1 MKEKKPLGLDQDGI
15 QKTMRRTD
23 YIADMLGQFSLAV
36 MGNIVGQLSYFYTD
50 KVGVAVG
57 SVGIALG
64 AAKIVDAFTDIIVGN
79 MIDHSKGGNEKYFK
93 WLLRMLV
100 PAATIMILMFTVPI
114 QAGQIPAML
123 YILVTNIL
131 LTAIILT
138 ILTTPFSAIQII
150 RTRSQYE
157 RNNMGILR
165 AVGSYGA
172 GMFIVIATIPVTNA
186 LGGTQSAWIKYGFI
200 LALVVILGLVICY
213 ANGKNAAFDQASE
226 ADLNKEEEENVP
238 IQEAVRLLFKNKYW
252 VIVLVFNF
260 LTNITNTISG
270 SSTGYYT
277 KWIFGNDN
285 LVALLGGLAFGGTI
299 VGFLISQPLIN
310 KVGIRKTVYIGSIG
324 YAISAAIRCLF
335 PDNLVVFA
343 ATSILGSCV
352 QLPLMCIYGVIL
364 GMAVD
369 YNEYKYGKK
378 LVATAAGAV
387 GFGNKVGV
395 GVGTAVLSL
404 FLSLGHYDRTLAVAT
419 DSMKMAIYGFT
430 NYLPIFVNL
439 LVFVSFIGFDIE
451 AKLPQM
457 KAEIEQRKN
466 AASSK

>member
-1 MKEKKPLGLDQDGI
+1 MKQKKPLGLDQDGL

-64 AAKIVDAFTDIIVGN
+64 VAKVVDAFTDVIVGN

-93 WLLRMLV
+93 WLMRMLV

-114 QAGQIPAML
+114 QAGQIPSML
-123 YILVTNIL
+123 YILATNIL

-138 ILTTPFSAIQII
+138 ILTTPFSAIQIV
-150 RTRSQYE
+150 RTRSQQE
-157 RNNMGILR
+157 RNNMGVLR

-200 LALVVILGLVICY
+200 LALVVTLGLVICY
-213 ANGKNAAFDQASE
+213 VNGKKVVFDQDAE
-226 ADLNKEEEENVP
+226 ADLKQEEENVP
-238 IQEAVRLLFKNKYW
+238 IQEAIRLLFRNKYW
-252 VIVLVFNF
+252 VIVLVFNL

-270 SSTGYYT
+270 SSTAYYT

-310 KVGIRKTVYIGSIG
+310 KVGVRKTVYIGSLG

-335 PDNLVVFA
+335 PANLVVYA
-343 ATSILGSCV
+343 VTSILGSCV

-369 YNEYKYGKK
+369 YNEYKYDKK
-378 LVATAAGAV
+378 LVATAAGAI

-395 GVGTAVLSL
+395 GIGTAVLSL
-404 FLSLGHYDRTLAVAT
+404 FLFLGHYDATLAVAT
-419 DSMKMAIYGFT
+419 DSMKMAIYGFA
-430 NYLPIFVNL
+430 NYLPILVNL
-439 LVFVSFIGFDIE
+439 LVFISFIGFDIE

-457 KAEIEQRKN
+457 KAEIAQRRKED
-466 AASSK
+466 SSC